1 MRHAKSVE
9 ILVTSSKDEEE
20 TRRKRDSFLYT
31 KQLSTEIEEE
41 IESSNPWEV
50 GITKLTFKLTISYI
64 NTIPPTFNIS
74 LNPHIGKFL
83 LTCLLSG

>member
-9 ILVTSSKDEEE
+9 ILVTSSQDEEE

-31 KQLSTEIEEE
+31 KQSSTEIEEE

-50 GITKLTFKLTISYI
+50 GITKLS
-64 NTIPPTFNIS
+64 
-74 LNPHIGKFL
+74 
-83 LTCLLSG
+83 

>member
-31 KQLSTEIEEE
+31 KQSSTEIEEE

-50 GITKLTFKLTISYI
+50 GITKLTVKLNFKYQ
-64 NTIPPTFNIS
+64 
-74 LNPHIGKFL
+74 H
-83 LTCLLSG
+83 

>member
-9 ILVTSSKDEEE
+9 ILVTSSQDEEE

-31 KQLSTEIEEE
+31 KQSSTEIEEE

-50 GITKLTFKLTISYI
+50 GITKISGLFQISIPYHQHSTFQKILILANY
-64 NTIPPTFNIS
+64 
-74 LNPHIGKFL
+74 
-83 LTCLLSG
+83 C